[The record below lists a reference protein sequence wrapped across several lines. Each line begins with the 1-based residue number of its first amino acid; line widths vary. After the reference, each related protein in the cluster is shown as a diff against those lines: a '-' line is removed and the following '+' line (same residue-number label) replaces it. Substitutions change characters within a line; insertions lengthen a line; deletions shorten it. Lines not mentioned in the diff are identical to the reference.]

1 MGFDFEERKTLLYAD
16 LFKLQGNHGNNNT
29 IMSSSNSS
37 SYCDSSSSGFAS
49 PFGSESDESDG
60 DFAAEL
66 SRQMAECMLREE
78 EEEQRNSVV
87 TQSAAAEN
95 LKYDPILDH
104 ANRTPCIKLENQ
116 FPIGDEV
123 GVWGGRR
130 VKGGELTQQT
140 KTEQSYGRYR
150 GGREWRGGAGRKGRS
165 GSGMQAVFLG
175 GSGSR
180 NGSPAGTGVFLP
192 RATKDSVELKKKTGL
207 STVLI
212 PTRVLEA
219 LELHFQRHS
228 DSAAT
233 AGSPQHASPTDE
245 RMASKGR
252 GSAHRKIEMEEAIKV
267 DEMQILPQ
275 EWTY

>member
-1 MGFDFEERKTLLYAD
+1 MGFDFEERKTLVYAD
-16 LFKLQGNHGNNNT
+16 LFKLQRNHGSSNNSNT

-37 SYCDSSSSGFAS
+37 CDSSSSGFTS
-49 PFGSESDESDG
+49 PFGSDSDSSDR

-78 EEEQRNSVV
+78 EDEQRNS
-87 TQSAAAEN
+87 ANN
-95 LKYDPILDH
+95 LKDDPVLDH
-104 ANRTPCIKLENQ
+104 SNRTPCIKLENQ
-116 FPIGDEV
+116 FPTGDQV
-123 GVWGGRR
+123 GVWGGGR
-130 VKGGELTQQT
+130 VKGGELTH
-140 KTEQSYGRYR
+140 QSYGRYR
-150 GGREWRGGAGRKGRS
+150 GGRGREWRGGAGRKGQS

-175 GSGSR
+175 GSGTR

-192 RATKDSVELKKKTGL
+192 RATHDSVELKKKAGL

-219 LELHFQRHS
+219 LELHFKRHS

-233 AGSPQHASPTDE
+233 AGSPRHASPRDGWTT
-245 RMASKGR
+245 SKGQER
-252 GSAHRKIEMEEAIKV
+252 VDRKIQMEEAIKV